1 MNTKDFIERGQV
13 THKENYDFSKSNY
26 VNPKTKIIIIC
37 PEHGEFSMLPY
48 NFLKGQGCPVCRY
61 IKSSSHLRNNIDD
74 FVKKAQEVHGNKY
87 DYSKVDY
94 KNTKTKVCIIC
105 PEHGEFWQTPEK
117 HINCRQGCPKC
128 RGYYRTTDEFIELLE
143 QRFKEELTFEKTE
156 YKGSK
161 IKVCVTC
168 KKHGDFYITPHDL
181 LSGQGCPKCGRERI
195 GDAHS
200 DTQETFMNK
209 VKDKGLIDL
218 YDFSEVVYEKSNK
231 PIRLYCK
238 ERDKYGREHGYFYI
252 TPNGLLMGHRCPK
265 CSNVH
270 RRTKDELI
278 YDFRRVHG
286 DKYDYSKV
294 VFKNMKTKVCIICPE
309 HGEFWQTPCAHM
321 QGQGCP
327 QCKMSH
333 LENKICRL
341 LKDNNIIY
349 EYESNINGILKRKTV
364 DFYLPKINIAI
375 ECQGGQHFYGGFN
388 RNDKEKANQI
398 HYNVL
403 RRDIQ
408 KKEVLDKNNIRVM
421 YFTDI
426 TDLPTDI
433 FTNTKY
439 KGIYC
444 ENNFYIDK
452 DIVIEEISKL

>member
-1 MNTKDFIERGQV
+1 MNTKDFIEIGQV

-26 VNPKTKIIIIC
+26 VNPKTKITIIC
-37 PEHGEFSMLPY
+37 PEHGEFSILPY

-74 FVKKAQEVHGNKY
+74 FVKKAREIHGDKY

-105 PEHGEFWQTPEK
+105 PEYGEFWQTPEK
-117 HINCRQGCPKC
+117 HINCKQGCPKC

-143 QRFKEELTFEKTE
+143 HKFKEELTFEKTE
-156 YKGSK
+156 YKGSN

-181 LSGQGCPKCGRERI
+181 LSGQGCPECGRERI
-195 GDAHS
+195 GEAHS

-238 ERDKYGREHGYFYI
+238 ERDKYDREHGYFYI

-278 YDFRRVHG
+278 DDFRRVHG
-286 DKYDYSKV
+286 DKYDY
-294 VFKNMKTKVCIICPE
+294 
-309 HGEFWQTPCAHM
+309 
-321 QGQGCP
+321 
-327 QCKMSH
+327 
-333 LENKICRL
+333 
-341 LKDNNIIY
+341 
-349 EYESNINGILKRKTV
+349 
-364 DFYLPKINIAI
+364 
-375 ECQGGQHFYGGFN
+375 
-388 RNDKEKANQI
+388 
-398 HYNVL
+398 
-403 RRDIQ
+403 
-408 KKEVLDKNNIRVM
+408 
-421 YFTDI
+421 
-426 TDLPTDI
+426 
-433 FTNTKY
+433 
-439 KGIYC
+439 
-444 ENNFYIDK
+444 
-452 DIVIEEISKL
+452 

>member
-26 VNPKTKIIIIC
+26 VNPKTKITIIC

-48 NFLKGQGCPVCRY
+48 NFLKGQGCP
-61 IKSSSHLRNNIDD
+61 
-74 FVKKAQEVHGNKY
+74 
-87 DYSKVDY
+87 
-94 KNTKTKVCIIC
+94 
-105 PEHGEFWQTPEK
+105 
-117 HINCRQGCPKC
+117 
-128 RGYYRTTDEFIELLE
+128 
-143 QRFKEELTFEKTE
+143 
-156 YKGSK
+156 
-161 IKVCVTC
+161 
-168 KKHGDFYITPHDL
+168 
-181 LSGQGCPKCGRERI
+181 
-195 GDAHS
+195 
-200 DTQETFMNK
+200 
-209 VKDKGLIDL
+209 
-218 YDFSEVVYEKSNK
+218 
-231 PIRLYCK
+231 
-238 ERDKYGREHGYFYI
+238 
-252 TPNGLLMGHRCPK
+252 
-265 CSNVH
+265 
-270 RRTKDELI
+270 
-278 YDFRRVHG
+278 
-286 DKYDYSKV
+286 
-294 VFKNMKTKVCIICPE
+294 
-309 HGEFWQTPCAHM
+309 
-321 QGQGCP
+321 

-333 LENKICRL
+333 LENKICQL

-444 ENNFYIDK
+444 ESNFYIDK
-452 DIVIEEISKL
+452 NIIIEEIMKL